1 MNGFWMLS
9 AIWWMQISFVFTS
22 PVYIFQHGNMLSTS
36 TIRWKIEVLRVSNW
50 DKQFGLNI
58 RKLAETHRSLVRS
71 WLLILGM
78 TLKAHFDSLYWEY
91 SSCLQMHWEETLDP
105 VVRGRFCRGYESET
119 GKHLCKWLEWK
130 KKKKTLPG
138 CFAYQKA
145 TSLFQSTEISGFFLL
160 SLQAKNFSIFL
171 KLL

>member
-58 RKLAETHRSLVRS
+58 RKLVETHRSLVRS

-105 VVRGRFCRGYESET
+105 VVRGRFCWGYESET
-119 GKHLCKWLEWK
+119 GRHLCKWLEWK
-130 KKKKTLPG
+130 KKENLAWMLCIPK
-138 CFAYQKA
+138 
-145 TSLFQSTEISGFFLL
+145 S
-160 SLQAKNFSIFL
+160 NFSISINRNFWFL
-171 KLL
+171 SSFSPGKKFPHFF

>member
-36 TIRWKIEVLRVSNW
+36 TIHWKIEVLRVSNW

-119 GKHLCKWLEWK
+119 GRHLCKWLEWK
-130 KKKKTLPG
+130 KKRKPCLDALHTKKQLLY
-138 CFAYQKA
+138 FNQQKFLV
-145 TSLFQSTEISGFFLL
+145 SFFFL
-160 SLQAKNFSIFL
+160 SRQKISPFF
-171 KLL
+171 